1 MLEVRPLI
9 EEYFNKHSFVEAN
22 LKSFDHFISKEL
34 QKIIDE
40 IGEIVPSIIPSDV
53 QEFKI
58 RLDKIWVD
66 KPQIIEADGS
76 RRDVYPVEAR
86 LRKLTYS
93 APMYLEVSAH
103 IDGVQV
109 ESFTSEIGRMPLMV
123 KSKFC
128 HLNGLKRDELIAK
141 GEDPD
146 DPGGYFILNGNERVL
161 VMVEDLASNRL
172 FIEKNN
178 VGPSKLN
185 ARIFSEGGG
194 LRIPHSIEQM
204 KDGIIYIS
212 FTRFKR
218 VPIIAMIKALGL
230 TKDQDITA
238 LISGEK
244 QYDDIFVNLFKVINL
259 KNQEDAV
266 DFLAKES
273 GITQTKEIKIERT
286 FEQLDKYLLPH
297 LGVTKEDRITKAYNL
312 CKIIKRFLMVRRDG
326 MSTSDKDHYMNKRI
340 KLSGDLLADLLRV
353 NFRVLINDMLYNF
366 QRLVKRGKFH
376 SIKIIIRDKLLSSR
390 MMTALATGNWPGG
403 RSGISQNIDRTN
415 FLGTMSHLKR
425 VISLLSASQE
435 NFEARAL
442 HSTHWGRLCPIETPE
457 GTPIGLRKNLS
468 LLCDISHTEVPED
481 KIKKQLEGLGLKNE

>member
-76 RRDVYPVEAR
+76 RRDVYPAEAR

-146 DPGGYFILNGNERVL
+146 DPGGDFILNGNERVL

-468 LLCDISHTEVPED
+468 LLCDISHTEVD
-481 KIKKQLEGLGLKNE
+481 NKKIRKQLEGLGLKNE

>member
-9 EEYFNKHSFVEAN
+9 EDYFNRHSFVEAN

-76 RRDVYPVEAR
+76 RRDVYPAEAR

-128 HLNGLKRDELIAK
+128 HLNGLKRDELIEK

-172 FIEKNN
+172 FIDKNN

-194 LRIPHSIEQM
+194 LRIPHLIEQM
-204 KDGIIYIS
+204 KDGVMYIS

-230 TKDQDITA
+230 TKDQDITTI
-238 LISGEK
+238 ISGDK

-259 KNQEDAV
+259 KSQEDAV

-273 GITQTKEIKIERT
+273 GITQTREIKMERT
-286 FEQLDKYLLPH
+286 FEQLDRYLLPH
-297 LGVTKEDRITKAYNL
+297 LGTTKEDRIVKAYNL
-312 CKIIKRFLMVRRDG
+312 CKIIRRFLMVRRDG

-353 NFRVLINDMLYNF
+353 NFRVLVNDMLYNF

-442 HSTHWGRLCPIETPE
+442 HSTHLGRLCPIETPE

-468 LLCDISHTEVPED
+468 LLCDISHTEVDD
-481 KIKKQLEGLGLKNE
+481 KKIMKQLEGLGLKNE

>member
-76 RRDVYPVEAR
+76 RRDVYPAEAR
-86 LRKLTYS
+86 LRKLAYS

-468 LLCDISHTEVPED
+468 LLCDISHTEVD
-481 KIKKQLEGLGLKNE
+481 NKKIRKQLEGLGLKNE